1 MAVKTGDNLI
11 NDRIEV
17 LRGNIKKDL
26 VELMSLQGI
35 GASFKFRLELIPDD

>member
-17 LRGNIKKDL
+17 LRGNIK
-26 VELMSLQGI
+26 EGF
-35 GASFKFRLELIPDD
+35 G